1 MVILVSA
8 LNDWKVDVSDGMLVS
23 EMRAALARKIHDCA
37 SKSSSA
43 AKSASTAASK
53 PANMV
58 SSKASSGPGKTEAF
72 FYAQENGSQTP
83 SSFAHHWLKP
93 QRLRWPDH
101 AKRLLLWADSGGGSL
116 LRLNVSVAV
125 LCERYACDL
134 FLNPSY
140 GTKAMCALDTFPH
153 GQMAAKWSAFKQEY
167 SRQHGGDLGIFPA
180 ISALRHIVEES
191 LASKPAAAGWC
202 RVGIVPGEPI
212 NRNKVLH
219 DRLTECFQSKRSGG
233 GLSERP
239 QTQAAGVLDLVQRIS
254 PKKERCTGENCKRVF
269 SVADKFCPSCGTPNA
284 HFDGQE
290 LALTGSGKK
299 PGRVK
304 SMTPEVKYETAGERR
319 IAAATADCCRT
330 PSAATARG
338 SSSSTF
344 LFVRPATNS

>member
-58 SSKASSGPGKTEAF
+58 SSKASSGPGLIMWHQIGSRSGLVRRLKAWLVVGKLLFLSFLAGKTEAF

-299 PGRVK
+299 PGWVK
-304 SMTPEVKYETAGERR
+304 S
-319 IAAATADCCRT
+319 
-330 PSAATARG
+330 S
-338 SSSSTF
+338 
-344 LFVRPATNS
+344 